1 MKKQAKAET
10 PTSTSKIGTTVSI
23 LDETK
28 SNGHEAE
35 PSPAYWSAL
44 VHSTIRLLL

>member
-35 PSPAYWSAL
+35 PSPAQPTGQLWF
-44 VHSTIRLLL
+44 IPP